1 MREQGGHVTL
11 ASPVN
16 LARSTAAA
24 LPRLIQDSARGVL
37 VLGAPALFSWAGDDL
52 WSRRWAL
59 TSPGWG
65 NLGLTLFAWGFTA
78 EAPSVWGRW
87 GRRAGWAGWTG
98 RGAGSAFRLGAP
110 RVEGSPRRQLRLRS
124 HHSVTL
130 ALRVVPRRPR
140 VWLFILALNV
150 GFLIKA
156 LLMLSVCGGLFSKA
170 LGSVA

>member
-16 LARSTAAA
+16 LARSTAAV

-65 NLGLTLFAWGFTA
+65 NLGLSLFAWGFTA
-78 EAPSVWGRW
+78 EAPSVGAVEEEGPGGPAGPGGVRVLRSGSEPLRW
-87 GRRAGWAGWTG
+87 RVV
-98 RGAGSAFRLGAP
+98 RGGSSAFAVTTL
-110 RVEGSPRRQLRLRS
+110 SP
-124 HHSVTL
+124 
-130 ALRVVPRRPR
+130 
-140 VWLFILALNV
+140 WLWESFHADHV
-150 GFLIKA
+150 FGY
-156 LLMLSVCGGLFSKA
+156 LFW
-170 LGSVA
+170 L